1 MVVTL
6 WTRLCPDSL
15 ARILWTPGS
24 TGSWLVGG
32 GRIKG
37 PAAVTKT
44 GDRMTGGEEVF
55 IEDRL

>member
-6 WTRLCPDSL
+6 WTRLYPYSW

-24 TGSWLVGG
+24 TGAWLVGG
-32 GRIKG
+32 RRIKG
-37 PAAVTKT
+37 PAAVTKS
-44 GDRMTGGEEVF
+44 GDRMTGWEEVF

>member
-1 MVVTL
+1 M
-6 WTRLCPDSL
+6 S
-15 ARILWTPGS
+15 
-24 TGSWLVGG
+24 G

-37 PAAVTKT
+37 PAAVTRS